1 MKDVHVRIADEINDA
16 VDLQAARERRSRA
29 EVISEAVALYV
40 CMSAKAERKGR
51 TIQPAVERAMSAV
64 KGAK

>member
-51 TIQPAVERAMSAV
+51 SIQQAADRAVAIV